1 MRTSLPFDPPPMAE
15 MNVTPLIDVLL
26 VLLIMFVITIPLQT
40 HAVKLDLPAACVG
53 CPDVKPTVNEVA
65 VTATDQISWNGNAV
79 TLDQLRS
86 LVAASQR
93 LSTLPELHLRPAADA
108 RYETVDR
115 VLGVIKR
122 ERVSR
127 FGFVGNEGYGA
138 F

>member
-1 MRTSLPFDPPPMAE
+1 MRTSLPLEPPPMAE

-65 VTATDQISWNGNAV
+65 VTATDQISWNSDAV

-93 LSTLPELHLRPAADA
+93 LPTVPELHLRAAADA

-122 ERVSR
+122 EHVTR
-127 FGFVGNEGYGA
+127 FGFVGNEAYDR